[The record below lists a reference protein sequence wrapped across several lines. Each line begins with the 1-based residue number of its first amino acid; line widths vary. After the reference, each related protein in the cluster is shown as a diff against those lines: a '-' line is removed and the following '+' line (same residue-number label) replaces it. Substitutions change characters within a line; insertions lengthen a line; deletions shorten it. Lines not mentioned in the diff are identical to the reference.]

1 MCKFDL
7 SLLVFFLQT
16 FICVTFSGL
25 CAVFEYCVTKPVY
38 LCVLLS
44 IGATAQFTCD
54 EDYVLQGSKS
64 ITCQRVAEVFA
75 AWSDHRPVCRGESL
89 TL

>member
-1 MCKFDL
+1 MYF
-7 SLLVFFLQT
+7 
-16 FICVTFSGL
+16 
-25 CAVFEYCVTKPVY
+25 
-38 LCVLLS
+38 CVLLS

-64 ITCQRVAEVFA
+64 IACQRVAEVFA

-89 TL
+89 TLPLTNSPTLYETKTNISVMIYDDESLFLRNIIW